1 MSKPTGQDKFEAQIR
16 LAIHAEERRRK
27 TGRTYVLRH
36 VVRICNSLREPTG
49 RWVEE
54 YKLAMPDMKGGGG

>member
-1 MSKPTGQDKFEAQIR
+1 MNKPTGKDKFEATIR
-16 LAIHAEERRRK
+16 IAIHNEERRRK
-27 TGRTYVLRH
+27 IGRTYVLRH

-54 YKLAMPDMKGGGG
+54 YKVQYGKGGGDE